1 MPIQRGEDW
10 GEPGGLGPSGVLV
23 RTDAEARSVI
33 EEARRA
39 NRPLPELGLLG
50 GDLCRTLGGRGDAD
64 AIRSP
69 EAWRFSVDVGAVLLD
84 GRLFWFSAH
93 LTARRRGWAGEALV
107 AMNAAWRGNWNLGP
121 KAHPG
126 DGLLDVSHGRLS
138 AGDRL
143 RARRRVGTGDHLPHP
158 NILHRRTG
166 AFQTVLE
173 RPLIVELDGQPV
185 QRAANL
191 SIRVEPAALTVVV

>member
-1 MPIQRGEDW
+1 M
-10 GEPGGLGPSGVLV
+10 PGGLSPDGALV
-23 RTDAEARSVI
+23 RTDAEARSLV

-50 GDLCRTLGGRGDAD
+50 GDLCRTLGGRGDLGT
-64 AIRSP
+64 IRSP
-69 EAWRFSVDVGAVLLD
+69 EAWRFAVDVGAALLD
-84 GRLFWFSAH
+84 GRLFWFCAH

-107 AMNAAWRGNWNLGP
+107 AMNAAWRGSWNLGP

-158 NILHRRTG
+158 NIRYHRTG

-173 RPLIVELDGQPV
+173 QPLMVELDGQQV
-185 QRAANL
+185 GRATNL
-191 SIRVEPAALTVVV
+191 SIRVEPAALIVVV

>member
-1 MPIQRGEDW
+1 M
-10 GEPGGLGPSGVLV
+10 GPDGVLV
-23 RTDAEARSVI
+23 RTDAEARAVI

-69 EAWRFSVDVGAVLLD
+69 QAWRFAVDVGAVLLD

-93 LTARRRGWAGEALV
+93 LAARRRGWAGEALV

-121 KAHPG
+121 RAHPG
-126 DGLLDVSHGRLS
+126 DGLLDISHGRLS
-138 AGDRL
+138 VGDRL
-143 RARRRVGTGDHLPHP
+143 LARRRVGTGDHLPHP
-158 NILHRRTG
+158 NIRHSRTG

-173 RPLIVELDGQPV
+173 QPLVVELDGQPV
-185 QRAANL
+185 QRVANL

>member
-10 GEPGGLGPSGVLV
+10 GSPGGLGPDGVLV
-23 RTDAEARSVI
+23 GTDAEARALI

-50 GDLCRTLGGRGDAD
+50 GDLCRTLGGRGDPD
-64 AIRSP
+64 AIASP
-69 EAWRFSVDVGAVLLD
+69 ESWRFAVDVGAVLLD
-84 GRLFWFSAH
+84 GRLFWFCAH
-93 LTARRRGWAGEALV
+93 LVARRRGWSGEALV
-107 AMNAAWRGNWNLGP
+107 AMNAAWRGSWNLGP

-138 AGDRL
+138 MGDRL
-143 RARRRVGTGDHLPHP
+143 RARRRVGSGSHLPHP
-158 NILHRRTG
+158 DIRYQRTA
-166 AFQTVLE
+166 AFQAVLDQ
-173 RPLIVELDGQPV
+173 PLMVELDGQPV
-185 QRAANL
+185 QRTSKL

>member
-10 GEPGGLGPSGVLV
+10 GEPGGLGPDGVLV
-23 RTDAEARSVI
+23 RTDAEARAVI

-69 EAWRFSVDVGAVLLD
+69 QAWRFAVDVGAVLLD

-93 LTARRRGWAGEALV
+93 LAARRRGWAGEALV

-121 KAHPG
+121 RAHPG
-126 DGLLDVSHGRLS
+126 DGLLDISHGRLS
-138 AGDRL
+138 VGDRL
-143 RARRRVGTGDHLPHP
+143 LARRRVGTGDHLPHP
-158 NILHRRTG
+158 NIRYSRTG

-173 RPLIVELDGQPV
+173 QPLVVELDGQPV
-185 QRAANL
+185 QRVANL

>member
-10 GEPGGLGPSGVLV
+10 GVAGGLGADGVLV
-23 RTDAEARSVI
+23 GSDAEARALI

-50 GDLCRTLGGRGDAD
+50 GDLCRTLGGRGDPD
-64 AIRSP
+64 AVRSP
-69 EAWRFSVDVGAVLLD
+69 QAWRFSVDVGAVLLD
-84 GRLFWFSAH
+84 GRLFWFCAH
-93 LTARRRGWAGEALV
+93 LAARRRGWAGEALV
-107 AMNAAWRGNWNLGP
+107 AMNAAWRGTWNLGP

-126 DGLLDVSHGRLS
+126 DGLLDISHGRLS
-138 AGDRL
+138 IGDRL

-158 NILHRRTG
+158 QIRYHRTA
-166 AFQTVLE
+166 AFQVVLE
-173 RPLIVELDGQPV
+173 QPLMVELDGQPV
-185 QRAANL
+185 LRATNL

>member
-1 MPIQRGEDW
+1 M
-10 GEPGGLGPSGVLV
+10 LV
-23 RTDAEARSVI
+23 RTDAEARALI

-69 EAWRFSVDVGAVLLD
+69 EAWRFEVDVGAVLLD

-93 LTARRRGWAGEALV
+93 LVARQRGWAGEALV
-107 AMNAAWRGNWNLGP
+107 AMNAAWRGSWNLGP

-126 DGLLDVSHGRLS
+126 DGLLDVSQGRLS

-158 NILHRRTG
+158 GIRYHRTG

-173 RPLIVELDGQPV
+173 RPLMVELDGLPV
-185 QRAANL
+185 RRAVNL
-191 SIRVEPAALTVVV
+191 SIRVEPATLTVVV

>member
-1 MPIQRGEDW
+1 M
-10 GEPGGLGPSGVLV
+10 PGGLGPDGVLV
-23 RTDAEARSVI
+23 RTDTEARTLI

-39 NRPLPELGLLG
+39 NRPLPEMGLLG

-64 AIRSP
+64 AICSP
-69 EAWRFSVDVGAVLLD
+69 EAWRFAVDVGAVLLD

-93 LTARRRGWAGEALV
+93 LVARRRGWAGEALV
-107 AMNAAWRGNWNLGP
+107 AMNAAWRGTWNLGP

-143 RARRRVGTGDHLPHP
+143 RARRRVGAGDHLPHP
-158 NILHRRTG
+158 NIRYHRTG

-173 RPLIVELDGQPV
+173 QPLMVELDGQPV

>member
-23 RTDAEARSVI
+23 RTDAEARAVI

-69 EAWRFSVDVGAVLLD
+69 KAWRFSVDVGAVLLD

-173 RPLIVELDGQPV
+173 RPLMVELDGQPV

>member
-10 GEPGGLGPSGVLV
+10 GVAGGLGADGVLV
-23 RTDAEARSVI
+23 GSDAEARALI

-50 GDLCRTLGGRGDAD
+50 GDLCRTLGGRGDPD
-64 AIRSP
+64 AVRSP
-69 EAWRFSVDVGAVLLD
+69 QAWRFSVDVGAVLLD
-84 GRLFWFSAH
+84 GRLFWFCAH
-93 LTARRRGWAGEALV
+93 LAARRRGWAGEALV
-107 AMNAAWRGNWNLGP
+107 AMNAAWRGSWNLGP

-126 DGLLDVSHGRLS
+126 DGLLDISHGRLS
-138 AGDRL
+138 IGDRL

-158 NILHRRTG
+158 QIRYHRTA
-166 AFQTVLE
+166 AFQVVLE
-173 RPLIVELDGQPV
+173 QPLMVELDGQPV
-185 QRAANL
+185 LRATNL

>member
-10 GEPGGLGPSGVLV
+10 GVAGGLGADGVLAGS
-23 RTDAEARSVI
+23 DAEARALI

-50 GDLCRTLGGRGDAD
+50 GDLCRTLGGRGDPD
-64 AIRSP
+64 AVRSP
-69 EAWRFSVDVGAVLLD
+69 QAWRFSVDVGAVLLD
-84 GRLFWFSAH
+84 GRLFWFCAH
-93 LTARRRGWAGEALV
+93 LAARRRGWAGEALV
-107 AMNAAWRGNWNLGP
+107 AMNAAWRGSWNLGP

-126 DGLLDVSHGRLS
+126 DGLLDISHGRLS
-138 AGDRL
+138 IGDRL

-158 NILHRRTG
+158 QIRYHRTA
-166 AFQTVLE
+166 AFQVVLE
-173 RPLIVELDGQPV
+173 QPLMVELDGQPV
-185 QRAANL
+185 LRATNL

>member
-10 GEPGGLGPSGVLV
+10 GQSGGLGSDGVLV
-23 RTDAEARSVI
+23 GSDAEARSLI
-33 EEARRA
+33 EDGRRA

-69 EAWRFSVDVGAVLLD
+69 DSWRFKVDLGAVLLD
-84 GRLFWFSAH
+84 GRLHWFCAH
-93 LTARRRGWAGEALV
+93 LVARGRGWAGEALV
-107 AMNAAWRGNWNLGP
+107 AMNAAWWGSWNLGP

-138 AGDRL
+138 IGDRL

-158 NILHRRTG
+158 QIRHHRTG
-166 AFQTVLE
+166 AFQVALE
-173 RPLIVELDGQPV
+173 QPLLVELDGQAV
-185 QRAANL
+185 QRASNL
-191 SIRVEPAALTVVV
+191 SIRVEPAAITVVV